1 MSDIQKIDCEICCEP
16 FSQSV
21 TTTQKTKKVK
31 CNFCEFVACR
41 GCVQRF
47 ISESN
52 KDPHCMGCNTG
63 WTREFLDSNLQ
74 KGFMK
79 NEFKNYRERLLMDK
93 EKSML
98 AEAQYHA
105 NHLILKETLDQSI
118 EKKYKEFDA
127 IRNSIKKIRVERH
140 ALVQKYRNNIKDKV
154 NIPIL
159 HRQCP
164 LEECNGCVGAGWK
177 CGLCSA
183 KICSSCHEVVRFGST
198 PEPTDPA
205 EPTDQTEPTVAHVCT
220 KENIDTAKA
229 LMQGTKPCPS
239 CATLIFKISGCL
251 QMFCVSCH
259 TAFDWK
265 TGTIVTGK
273 IHNPHYYEHL
283 RLTQGSVPRDPD
295 DHPGDWACI
304 EPGYN
309 LIIQRVQD
317 PSGLE
322 LNKCIEE
329 NNIFTH
335 KSFKEDKRANKLL
348 KVLSSFTALMYH
360 LSEYELPRLRDSMR
374 RQQKNLDL
382 RVSFLLNRIDESE
395 WKKQLQQRE
404 KKNMKTDDILKVCE
418 MFHDVFREYILK
430 ILSNKDVNL
439 RMSLIHEIFELK
451 KYANEEFRKVSK
463 RYSNYTPYLTSS
475 FLFHESGQG
484 NNGLRFAHFE
494 QD

>member
-1 MSDIQKIDCEICCEP
+1 MNEIDCAICCEP
-16 FSQSV
+16 FSKSS
-21 TTTQKTKKVK
+21 TTKQKTQKVN

-52 KDPHCMGCNTG
+52 KDPHCMGCNAG

-74 KGFMK
+74 KGFMQK
-79 NEFKNYRERLLMDK
+79 EYKNYRQRLLMDK

-105 NHLILKETLDQSI
+105 NILILRETI
-118 EKKYKEFDA
+118 EKKIENKYKEHDS
-127 IRNSIKKIRVERH
+127 ILETIKKMKGERN
-140 ALVQKYRNNIKDKV
+140 ALIHKYHNNIKDKV

-164 LEECNGCVGAGWK
+164 VEECNGCVGAGWK
-177 CGLCSA
+177 CGLCSS
-183 KICSSCHEVVRFGST
+183 KVCSSCHEVVRFGNI
-198 PEPTDPA
+198 
-205 EPTDQTEPTVAHVCT
+205 TEPTVAHTCT

-295 DHPGDWACI
+295 DRPGELVCI

-309 LIIQRVQD
+309 VIMQHA
-317 PSGLE
+317 SSTFGLE

-329 NNIFTH
+329 KNKIFTH
-335 KSFKEDKRANKLL
+335 KKFKGDARGNKLA
-348 KVLSSFTALMYH
+348 KVLSSLSALMYH
-360 LSEYELPRLRDSMR
+360 LSELELPRLRDNR
-374 RQQKNLDL
+374 RQKQNLDL
-382 RVSFLLNRIDESE
+382 RVNFLLNRIDESE

-404 KKNMKTDDILKVCE
+404 KKNMKTDDILNVCQ
-418 MFHDVFREYILK
+418 MFHDVLRESILK
-430 ILSNKDVNL
+430 ILSSKEVNL
-439 RMSLIHEIFELK
+439 CLPIISEIFGLK
-451 KYANEEFRKVSK
+451 KYANAEFRKISK
-463 RYSNYTPYLTSS
+463 RYSNFTPYFTSL
-475 FLFHESGQG
+475 FEFHETGQ
-484 NNGLRFAHFE
+484 NLNGPRFKYLKAG
-494 QD
+494 